1 MDALSRVRRAIV
13 VALCAATAIAVLG
26 PELVRHTVG
35 GDCRVFWQLA
45 GAAARVDPSGN
56 LVIDTGPCPLSGGQT
71 VAVWIA
77 AVAIALIAG
86 VTTMRL
92 SGGRD

>member
-1 MDALSRVRRAIV
+1 MDALSRARRVIV
-13 VALCAATAIAVLG
+13 VALCAGITIAALG

-45 GAAARVDPSGN
+45 RAGARLDPSGN
-56 LVIDTGPCPLSGGQT
+56 LVIDTGPCPLTGGQT

-77 AVAIALIAG
+77 AVGIAVIAG
-86 VTTMRL
+86 VTTLRWTRV
-92 SGGRD
+92 G